1 MSRDS
6 YLILSMGK
14 LEKELKTRVRREN
27 IQKAILSS
35 IAVVGLLSMAVLAP
49 NALQALKFFGIEPKT
64 KWQKYNIN
72 HSIKR
77 LKENSL
83 ICFETTSGGTFARLT
98 QKGED
103 KLRKFKLLGY
113 KLKKPKK
120 WDGKWRMLIFDIKEE
135 RKGTRDKIRF
145 TLKRIG
151 FLRLQDSVW
160 VYPYD
165 CEDLVTLMK
174 ADFKIGRDLLYLI
187 VDTIEGDTN
196 IKKYFK
202 LIT

>member
-1 MSRDS
+1 
-6 YLILSMGK
+6 MGK
-14 LEKELKTRVRREN
+14 LEKELKARRKRAN
-27 IQKAILSS
+27 IQKAILSG
-35 IAVVGLLSMAVLAP
+35 IATVGLLSVAVLAP

-77 LKENSL
+77 LKDHGF
-83 ICFETTSGGTFARLT
+83 ICFETNSRGTFARLT
-98 QKGED
+98 PKGED
-103 KLRKFKLLGY
+103 KLRKFELLDY

-120 WDGKWRMLIFDIKEE
+120 WDGKWRLLTFDIKEE

-174 ADFKIGRDLLYLI
+174 ADFKIGKDLLYLI
-187 VDTIEGDTN
+187 VDTIEGDTK
-196 IKKYFK
+196 IKNYFK
-202 LIT
+202 LLN

>member
-1 MSRDS
+1 MKR
-6 YLILSMGK
+6 
-14 LEKELKTRVRREN
+14 KEN
-27 IQKAILSS
+27 FQKAILVG
-35 IAVVGLLSMAVLAP
+35 IAAVGILGVMVVAP
-49 NALQALKFFGIEPKT
+49 NALQALKFFGIEPKN

-72 HSIKR
+72 RSIKR
-77 LKENSL
+77 LKDHSL
-83 ICFETTSGGTFARLT
+83 ICFETSSRGTFMGLT

-103 KLRKFKLLGY
+103 KLRKFELLGY

-120 WDGKWRMLIFDIKEE
+120 WDHKWRMLIFDIKEE

-174 ADFKIGRDLLYLI
+174 ADFKIGKDLLYLI
-187 VDTIEGDTN
+187 VDTIEGDTKIRN
-196 IKKYFK
+196 YFK
-202 LIT
+202 LPN

>member
-1 MSRDS
+1 
-6 YLILSMGK
+6 MGK
-14 LEKELKTRVRREN
+14 LEKELKTRIRREN
-27 IQKAILSS
+27 VQRAILSG
-35 IAVVGLLSMAVLAP
+35 IAAVGLLSVAILAP
-49 NALQALKFFGIEPKT
+49 NVLQAFKFFGIEPKN

-77 LKENSL
+77 LKNHGL
-83 ICFETTSGGTFARLT
+83 ICFETTSKGTFMRLT
-98 QKGED
+98 QKGKD
-103 KLRKFKLLGY
+103 KLRKFELLGY

-120 WDGKWRMLIFDIKEE
+120 WDYKWRMLIFDIKEE

-160 VYPYD
+160 VYPFD
-165 CEDLVTLMK
+165 CEDFVNLMK

-187 VDTIEGDTN
+187 VDTIEGDTKIRN
-196 IKKYFK
+196 YFK
-202 LIT
+202 LPN

>member
-1 MSRDS
+1 
-6 YLILSMGK
+6 MGK
-14 LEKELKTRVRREN
+14 LEKDLKIRVRREN
-27 IQKAILSS
+27 IQKAILST
-35 IAVVGLLSMAVLAP
+35 IATVGVLSVAVFAP
-49 NALQALKFFGIEPKT
+49 NALQVLKSFGIKPKN

-72 HSIKR
+72 HSIRR
-77 LKENSL
+77 LKDHGF
-83 ICFETTSGGTFARLT
+83 ICFEKTQRGNFVRLT

-103 KLRKFKLLGY
+103 RLRKFELMGY

-120 WDGKWRMLIFDIKEE
+120 WDKKWRMLIFDIKEE

-174 ADFKIGRDLLYLI
+174 ADFKIGKDLLYLI
-187 VDTIEGDTN
+187 VHTIEGDSK
-196 IKKYFK
+196 IKNYFK
-202 LIT
+202 LI

>member
-1 MSRDS
+1 
-6 YLILSMGK
+6 MGE
-14 LEKELKTRVRREN
+14 LEKKLKVKIRREN
-27 IQKAILSS
+27 IQKAILSG
-35 IAVVGLLSMAVLAP
+35 IAAVGILSVAVLAP
-49 NALQALKFFGIEPKT
+49 NALQALKFFGIEPKN

-77 LKENSL
+77 LKGHGL
-83 ICFETTSGGTFARLT
+83 IYFETTNKGRFMRLS

-103 KLRKFKLLGY
+103 RLRKFELLGY
-113 KLKKPKK
+113 KLKKPKR

-165 CEDLVTLMK
+165 CEDFVTLMK

-187 VDTIEGDTN
+187 VDTIEGDTK
-196 IKKYFK
+196 IKTYFK
-202 LIT
+202 LLT

>member
-1 MSRDS
+1 
-6 YLILSMGK
+6 MGVI
-14 LEKELKTRVRREN
+14 EKELKTRIKREN
-27 IQKAILSS
+27 LQKVILSG
-35 IAVVGLLSMAVLAP
+35 IAAVGLLSVAVFAP
-49 NALQALKFFGIEPKT
+49 NALQALKFFGIEPKN

-77 LKENSL
+77 LKDHGL
-83 ICFETTSGGTFARLT
+83 ICFEKTSRGTFARLT

-103 KLRKFKLLGY
+103 KLRKFKLLDY

-135 RKGTRDKIRF
+135 RKGMRDKIRF

-165 CEDLVTLMK
+165 CEDFVTLMK

-187 VDTIEGDTN
+187 VDSIEGDTK
-196 IKKYFK
+196 IKNYFK
-202 LIT
+202 LLT

>member
-1 MSRDS
+1 
-6 YLILSMGK
+6 MGK
-14 LEKELKTRVRREN
+14 MEKELKKRIKREN
-27 IQKAILSS
+27 IQKAILTG
-35 IAVVGLLSMAVLAP
+35 IATVGLLSVAILAP
-49 NALQALKFFGIEPKT
+49 NALQALKFFGIEPKN

-77 LKENSL
+77 LKDHGL
-83 ICFETTSGGTFARLT
+83 ICFETTSRGTFARLT
-98 QKGED
+98 QKGEE
-103 KLRKFKLLGY
+103 KLRKFRLLGY

-120 WDGKWRMLIFDIKEE
+120 WDRKWRMLIFDIKEK
-135 RKGTRDKIRF
+135 RKRTRDKIRF

-187 VDTIEGDTN
+187 VDTIEGDGK

-202 LIT
+202 LFN